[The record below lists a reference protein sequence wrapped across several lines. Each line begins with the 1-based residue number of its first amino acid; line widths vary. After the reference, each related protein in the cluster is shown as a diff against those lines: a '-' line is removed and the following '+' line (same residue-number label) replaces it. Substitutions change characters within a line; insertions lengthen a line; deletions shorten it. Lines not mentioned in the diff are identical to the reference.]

1 MFKYKIIET
10 NEDPMESIIE
20 KSGVTTKF
28 TPNQVIEHLV
38 HTRKKL
44 KESEG
49 QLFANDFQD
58 KIVEEMIPS
67 VKAFTLEELQMIM
80 MYAARKVQRPE
91 LESFINTCKET
102 IESYTSQVET
112 INKAL
117 KLNIE
122 IPVEVERVKKDEQ
135 EGIEKDETVIGTE
148 A

>member
-1 MFKYKIIET
+1 MFKYKIVET

-28 TPNQVIEHLV
+28 TPNQLIEHLSF
-38 HTRKKL
+38 TRKKL

-58 KIVEEMIPS
+58 NIVEEMIPS
-67 VKAFTLEELQMIM
+67 VKDYKLEELQMIM

-91 LESFINTCKET
+91 LESFISTCKET
-102 IESYTSQVET
+102 IESYTSQVES

-122 IPVEVERVKKDEQ
+122 IPVEAERVKQDEQ
-135 EGIEKDETVIGTE
+135 EGIEEDETVIGTE